1 MFCIKTFQCYKTVR
15 LNVLYSWYN
24 NKKNCGEQYMNK
36 IMIIEDDKLIC
47 NELSKLLENNDYETI
62 VLKDFKN
69 ALNEI
74 LKASPDL
81 ILLDINI
88 PFING
93 KALLQNLRK
102 KSNIPVI
109 MVTSINSETDEAL
122 SISYGAD
129 DYITKPYNPNILLLR
144 IGAVLKRIKSNY
156 NKNANEL
163 IFRELKFD
171 YQKGIIKKDDTEI
184 ELTKNE
190 MIIFYYLLNH
200 QNKIVTREEL
210 MTTLWDNKEYVNE
223 NALTVNIS
231 RLRNKLK
238 EIGYEDVIVTRK
250 GIGYILL

>member
-1 MFCIKTFQCYKTVR
+1 
-15 LNVLYSWYN
+15 
-24 NKKNCGEQYMNK
+24 
-36 IMIIEDDKLIC
+36 MIVEDEELIC
-47 NELSKLLENNDYETI
+47 NELSKLLENNNYEAVI
-62 VLKDFKN
+62 LKNFKN

-74 LKASPDL
+74 LEISPDL
-81 ILLDINI
+81 ILLDINM

-93 KALLQNLRK
+93 ETLLQNLRK

-144 IGAVLKRIKSNY
+144 IGAVLKRTKINY
-156 NKNANEL
+156 NTNGNEL
-163 IFRELKFD
+163 TYKELKFD
-171 YQKGIIKKDDTEI
+171 SQKGIIKKDDIEI

-190 MIIFYYLLNH
+190 MIIFSYLLNH

-210 MTTLWDNKEYVNE
+210 MTTLWDNSEYVNE

-238 EIGYEDVIVTRK
+238 EIGYEDAIDTRK
-250 GIGYILL
+250 GLGYILS

>member
-1 MFCIKTFQCYKTVR
+1 M
-15 LNVLYSWYN
+15 S
-24 NKKNCGEQYMNK
+24 K
-36 IMIIEDDKLIC
+36 IMIVEDEELIC
-47 NELSKLLENNDYETI
+47 NELSKLLENNNYETVI
-62 VLKDFKN
+62 LKDFKN

-74 LKASPDL
+74 LEVSPDL

-93 KALLQNLRK
+93 EALLQNLRK
-102 KSNIPVI
+102 ESNIPVI

-144 IGAVLKRIKSNY
+144 IGAVLKRTKTNY
-156 NKNANEL
+156 NTNGNDLTYK
-163 IFRELKFD
+163 ELKFD
-171 YQKGIIKKDDTEI
+171 SQKGIIKKDDIEI

-190 MIIFYYLLNH
+190 MIIFSYLLNH

-210 MTTLWDNKEYVNE
+210 MTTLWDNSEYVNE

-238 EIGYEDVIVTRK
+238 EIGYEDAIDTRK
-250 GIGYILL
+250 GLGYILS

>member
-1 MFCIKTFQCYKTVR
+1 
-15 LNVLYSWYN
+15 
-24 NKKNCGEQYMNK
+24 
-36 IMIIEDDKLIC
+36 MIVEDEELIC
-47 NELSKLLENNDYETI
+47 NELSKLLENNNYEAVI
-62 VLKDFKN
+62 LKNFKN

-74 LKASPDL
+74 LEVSPDL

-88 PFING
+88 PFLNG
-93 KALLQNLRK
+93 EALLQNLRK
-102 KSNIPVI
+102 ESNIPVI

-144 IGAVLKRIKSNY
+144 IGAVLKRTKTNY
-156 NKNANEL
+156 NTNGNDL
-163 IFRELKFD
+163 IYKELKFD
-171 YQKGIIKKDDTEI
+171 SQKGIIKKDDIEI

-190 MIIFYYLLNH
+190 MIIFSYLLNH

-210 MTTLWDNKEYVNE
+210 MTTLWDNSEYVNE

-238 EIGYEDVIVTRK
+238 EIGYEDAIDTRK
-250 GIGYILL
+250 GLGYILS